1 MEWRDRGSYSQEK
14 GSIQIISANKSQA
27 EEELYKRKRDDA
39 EAIVRKTHDESRN
52 KFVDQLEH
60 DVHSR
65 QLVAYIGLKTQVTQI
80 EHRNSVWKYTKT
92 CFIYILV
99 LMFFSN
105 LGLVVKSIQQSNKR
119 FIRFLCSAYTY

>member
-1 MEWRDRGSYSQEK
+1 MK
-14 GSIQIISANKSQA
+14 TFNKSHYQ
-27 EEELYKRKRDDA
+27 RKRDDA
-39 EAIVRKTHDESRN
+39 EAIVRKAHDESRN

-60 DVHSR
+60 VRSS
-65 QLVAYIGLKTQVTQI
+65 QLVAYIGFKTQVTQI

-119 FIRFLCSAYTY
+119 FIRFLCLAYTY